1 MPPPTAP
8 NIPEA
13 TARILLAPMHGL
25 ADHVLRGVL
34 TRQATYGCCVSEF
47 VRVTGSLLPV
57 RTYERLCPE
66 LAHNSRTAA
75 GTPLRVQL
83 LGSDPAWLALNAAR
97 LVTLKPAGIDLNFG
111 CPAPTVNRHR
121 GGAILLD
128 EPELLYRI
136 VRAVRA
142 VIPKELPFSA
152 KMRLG
157 VNDAGRALEAAG
169 ALVQGGVDELVVHGR
184 TKADG
189 YRPPAR
195 WEAIARI
202 REAVPVPVIANGEIW
217 KVADYWRCRDISGCR
232 DVMLGRGAVCDPLL
246 PQRILGHY
254 PDIPQWADLQPG
266 IRDFWDRVQQHVLP
280 VHAPG
285 RLKQWLALLARTCPE
300 AGDFYRQLR
309 HCNTAAAVDALLYA
323 HAVCP
328 SPPGSPDGSP
338 D

>member
-1 MPPPTAP
+1 MPPLPAPTP
-8 NIPEA
+8 PEA
-13 TARILLAPMHGL
+13 AARILLAPMHGL

-34 TRQATYGCCVSEF
+34 TRQAPYACCVSEF

-66 LAHNSRTAA
+66 LLHDSRTAA

-83 LGSDPAWLALNAAR
+83 LGSDPDWLAANAAR
-97 LVTLKPAGIDLNFG
+97 LVTLRPAGVDLNFG

-142 VIPKELPFSA
+142 VIPQAVPFSA

-157 VNDAGRALEAAG
+157 VNDAGRALEAAD
-169 ALVQGGVDELVVHGR
+169 ALVQGGIDELVVHGR

-195 WEAIARI
+195 WEAIALI
-202 REAVPVPVIANGEIW
+202 RAAVPVPVVANGEIW
-217 KVADYWRCRDISGCR
+217 NAADYWRCRDISGCR

-246 PQRILGHY
+246 PRRIQGLSPEVPH
-254 PDIPQWADLQPG
+254 WAELQPA
-266 IRDFWDRVQQHVLP
+266 IADFWHQVQQRVLP
-280 VHAPG
+280 AHAPG

-300 AGDFYRQLR
+300 ARDFYQQLR
-309 HCNTAAAVDALLYA
+309 RCNEIAAVDALLHVHSIFRPLA
-323 HAVCP
+323 
-328 SPPGSPDGSP
+328 
-338 D
+338 